1 MGERVPVDPDHSHSP
16 FRRSLGRRH
25 RQSSVAL
32 ARPSIAPVL
41 MLLRPAYLR
50 CLLLILPLAA
60 IPLMAPRGPVEAQE
74 ADYVHSAPQLA
85 LEGRVR
91 SVAPDYRSFDL
102 ELVITT
108 SPSGRRTLLPVP
120 SLRKVWLASPCYISP
135 RGDGQRF
142 LTPRDIPAGTV
153 VAILGVQGKGG
164 DLVAGQVFV
173 GGTLPK
179 TLPAA
184 VPVPEIPED
193 PDAIILPPL
202 RKGLAKFEPASGCYL
217 GAFVMR
223 DENVNGSMAA
233 WERRVGKGHASY
245 LRYVGYGKPF
255 PHEWVQEVRRVGA
268 VPNLAWEPNAGLQHV
283 KDDAYLRKWAQAA
296 ANSGGPVFLRFASE
310 MNGGWTAYSGNPTLY
325 KAKFRLVAR
334 AMRKLAPNVALVWT
348 PYCTPT
354 GNIPDYYPGD
364 AAVDWVGVNIYS
376 VHHHNGRVTEL
387 AEHEDPLRFLKTVY
401 DRYAKQKPIQ
411 ISEYAATNFC
421 LACKQSMPEFA
432 IRKMQR
438 MYGSLQKQFPRV
450 KMIYWFSMDTIAS
463 RAAEN
468 NYAVTGDNDVLHA
481 YRRITHQPHFLARL
495 SPRLLAVG
503 KRRSE
508 VSLPLRS
515 TKEASAATRRERK
528 DP

>member
-1 MGERVPVDPDHSHSP
+1 MPIRP
-16 FRRSLGRRH
+16 FLQRF
-25 RQSSVAL
+25 
-32 ARPSIAPVL
+32 
-41 MLLRPAYLR
+41 
-50 CLLLILPLAA
+50 LLLVLPLAA
-60 IPLMAPRGPVEAQE
+60 APFLTLEQPATAQE
-74 ADYVHSAPQLA
+74 TGYVHSGPQLT

-91 SVAPDYRSFDL
+91 SVAPDYRSFEL
-102 ELVITT
+102 ELVVTT
-108 SPSGRRTLLPVP
+108 SPSGRRKVLPVP
-120 SLRKVWLASPCYISP
+120 SLRRVWLASPCYISP
-135 RGDGQRF
+135 RGDRQRF
-142 LTPRDIPAGTV
+142 LTPRDIPVGGV
-153 VAILGVQGKGG
+153 VAILGMQGTGEA
-164 DLVAGQVFV
+164 LVAGQVFV

-179 TLPAA
+179 FQPAV

-245 LRYVGYGKPF
+245 LRYVGYGRPF
-255 PHEWVQEVRRVGA
+255 PAEWVREVRRLGA
-268 VPNLAWEPNAGLQHV
+268 VPNLAWEPNAGLRQV
-283 KDDAYLRKWAQAA
+283 KEDAYLRNWARAA

-334 AMRKLAPNVALVWT
+334 TMRKLAPNVALVWT
-348 PYCTPT
+348 PYCTPA

-376 VHHHNGRVTEL
+376 VHHHNGRIEEL
-387 AEHEDPLRFLKTVY
+387 AEHEDPIKFLKTVY

-421 LACKQSMPEFA
+421 LACKQSMPDFA

-450 KMIYWFSMDTIAS
+450 KMIYWFSMDTIAGG
-463 RAAEN
+463 AAEN
-468 NYAVTGDNDVLHA
+468 NYAVTGDTDVLHA
-481 YRRITHQPHFLARL
+481 YRRITRQPHFLARL
-495 SPRLLAVG
+495 SPTLLAVG

-508 VSLPLRS
+508 VSLPRRP
-515 TKEASAATRRERK
+515 TTEASAVTRPDRK